1 MARRRGRSGGT
12 AKRRAGGGEA
22 KVGKKA
28 AEHRRDGDGVAQ

>member
-12 AKRRAGGGEA
+12 ATRRTEGGEA

-28 AEHRRDGDGVAQ
+28 AEHRSAGDGVAQ